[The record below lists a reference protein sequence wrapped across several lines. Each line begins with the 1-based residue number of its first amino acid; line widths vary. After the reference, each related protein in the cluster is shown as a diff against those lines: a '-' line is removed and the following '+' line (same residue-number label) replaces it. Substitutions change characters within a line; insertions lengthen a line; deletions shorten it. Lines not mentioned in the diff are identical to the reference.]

1 MDVMTKLAMWG
12 VDVERMRSGRREPT
26 VETSTTAGGNAD
38 ARETAND
45 EDADDAADVDV
56 DAADTKIPVGG
67 PGANDPPSANDTPSA
82 RVLELLA
89 RQEAEHWPAQ
99 GSDEWLLARAR
110 IVSASE
116 ASAALGVDRFR
127 SPEKLIRDKLA
138 RLDHLEAVPRDALAA
153 AAESFDAAAREKAND
168 LGWRANGGK
177 KGDKNARKK
186 KRRGKRG
193 RGGVGGRRFRGR
205 ERTPTCRP
213 RRGRRARSTRRGA
226 RERLRTRRAGAL
238 RPRGVQTVHE
248 FGLKIHDTLPW
259 LGATRMASSRAA
271 RFWRLSARIAT
282 RAAPR
287 SRQGTLPQ
295 VQVLMQVF
303 DVDECHFVQ
312 YKPPGTGTGRAG
324 VMNEDRPLYL
334 RETVSRDRAWWAAN
348 QPRLKAFHERLETAL
363 RTREER
369 LAEYANGIGCSWRRR
384 KRRGAWRVW
393 GER

>member
-1 MDVMTKLAMWG
+1 MNPP
-12 VDVERMRSGRREPT
+12 SRRRRPP
-26 VETSTTAGGNAD
+26 AGTRT
-38 ARETAND
+38 RETAND

-67 PGANDPPSANDTPSA
+67 PGANDPLRERHPSA

-193 RGGVGGRRFRGR
+193 RGGVGGRRFAGANELQRVLPGGAS
-205 ERTPTCRP
+205 P
-213 RRGRRARSTRRGA
+213 RSTRRGA

-238 RPRGVQTVHE
+238 RPRGV
-248 FGLKIHDTLPW
+248 P
-259 LGATRMASSRAA
+259 
-271 RFWRLSARIAT
+271 
-282 RAAPR
+282 
-287 SRQGTLPQ
+287 
-295 VQVLMQVF
+295 
-303 DVDECHFVQ
+303 
-312 YKPPGTGTGRAG
+312 
-324 VMNEDRPLYL
+324 
-334 RETVSRDRAWWAAN
+334 DRA
-348 QPRLKAFHERLETAL
+348 RVR
-363 RTREER
+363 
-369 LAEYANGIGCSWRRR
+369 AEDSRHVAVVRRDAGWRRR
-384 KRRGAWRVW
+384 RRRDFGD
-393 GER
+393 